1 MRAKEPAMKFTINEA
16 QSDVISEF
24 ASTMVMG
31 VAAAHVQHWNT
42 LGPGSFAAHEAMG
55 TFYTEL
61 PELTDSVVEACLQDT
76 SKIILE
82 KEALF
87 VGETPLALVQYIQS
101 QVKAMRVQP
110 GFPQDSEVQ
119 NLVDSIAELCRHTIF
134 KLKRLK

>member
-1 MRAKEPAMKFTINEA
+1 MKFTIKEA
-16 QSDVISEF
+16 QTDVVSQF
-24 ASTMVMG
+24 ASMLVFG
-31 VAAAHVQHWNT
+31 AATAHIHHWNT

-55 TFYTEL
+55 TFYEEL
-61 PELTDSVVEACLQDT
+61 PELTDSVIEAIVQDE
-76 SKIILE
+76 SKIILK

-87 VGETPLALVQYIQS
+87 VGESPLELVQYIQT
-101 QVKAMRVQP
+101 QVKTIRTQP

>member
-1 MRAKEPAMKFTINEA
+1 MKFTVKES
-16 QSDVISEF
+16 QVDVVSEF
-24 ASTMVMG
+24 ASMLVFG
-31 VAAAHVQHWNT
+31 AASAHVQHWNT

-61 PELTDSVVEACLQDT
+61 PELTDSVIEAIVQDEA
-76 SKIILE
+76 KIILDG
-82 KEALF
+82 KALF
-87 VGETPLALVQYIQS
+87 VGENSLALVQYIQG

>member
-1 MRAKEPAMKFTINEA
+1 MKFSVE
-16 QSDVISEF
+16 QSQQTDVLSEF
-24 ASTMVMG
+24 ASTMVLG

-55 TFYTEL
+55 TFYEEL
-61 PELTDSVVEACLQDT
+61 PGLADSVVEACLQDE

-82 KEALF
+82 KQALF
-87 VGETPLALVQYIQS
+87 VGETPLALVEYIQ
-101 QVKAMRVQP
+101 ARMRDIRKKP

>member
-1 MRAKEPAMKFTINEA
+1 MKFTVKESQA
-16 QSDVISEF
+16 DVVSEF
-24 ASTMVMG
+24 ASMLVLG
-31 VAAAHVQHWNT
+31 AASAHVQHWNT

-61 PELTDSVVEACLQDT
+61 PELTDSVIEAIVQDEA
-76 SKIILE
+76 KIILDG
-82 KEALF
+82 KALF
-87 VGETPLALVQYIQS
+87 VGENPLALVQYIQG

>member
-1 MRAKEPAMKFTINEA
+1 MIFTVKESQA
-16 QSDVISEF
+16 DVVSEF
-24 ASTMVMG
+24 ASMLVLG
-31 VAAAHVQHWNT
+31 AASAHVQHWNT
-42 LGPGSFAAHEAMG
+42 LGPGSFSAHEAMG

-61 PELTDSVVEACLQDT
+61 PELTDSVIEAIVQDE
-76 SKIILE
+76 SKIFLDG
-82 KEALF
+82 KALF
-87 VGETPLALVQYIQS
+87 VGETPLALVEYIQG

>member
-1 MRAKEPAMKFTINEA
+1 MKFTVKESQA
-16 QSDVISEF
+16 DVVSEF
-24 ASTMVMG
+24 ASMLVLG
-31 VAAAHVQHWNT
+31 AASAHVQHWNT

-61 PELTDSVVEACLQDT
+61 PELTDSVIEAIVQDEA
-76 SKIILE
+76 KIILDG
-82 KEALF
+82 KALF

>member
-1 MRAKEPAMKFTINEA
+1 MIFTVKES
-16 QSDVISEF
+16 QVDVVSEF
-24 ASTMVMG
+24 ASMLVL
-31 VAAAHVQHWNT
+31 AAASGHVQHWNT

-61 PELTDSVVEACLQDT
+61 PELTDSVIEAIVQDEA
-76 SKIILE
+76 KIILDG
-82 KEALF
+82 KALF
-87 VGETPLALVQYIQS
+87 VGETPLALVQYVQS
-101 QVKAMRVQP
+101 QVKEMRRQP